1 MSKKQRFMIPAC
13 LFFSYGELLHSLS
26 DVPEFREFD
35 PSSAAVQ
42 VHLKSQIKLK
52 LFHFHL
58 DSPIKLKTK
67 LHNWLFINGIDVR
80 FLCIIYKWKSCL
92 IRIVNFHRKNEEKSC
107 TDSLAMASSLKPRM
121 NWPKIRFRTRATVFT
136 QFTQNTHNTIY

>member
-1 MSKKQRFMIPAC
+1 MSKGENDSAY

-58 DSPIKLKTK
+58 
-67 LHNWLFINGIDVR
+67 
-80 FLCIIYKWKSCL
+80 
-92 IRIVNFHRKNEEKSC
+92 
-107 TDSLAMASSLKPRM
+107 
-121 NWPKIRFRTRATVFT
+121 VFT
-136 QFTQNTHNTIY
+136 QFTQNTFNTIF